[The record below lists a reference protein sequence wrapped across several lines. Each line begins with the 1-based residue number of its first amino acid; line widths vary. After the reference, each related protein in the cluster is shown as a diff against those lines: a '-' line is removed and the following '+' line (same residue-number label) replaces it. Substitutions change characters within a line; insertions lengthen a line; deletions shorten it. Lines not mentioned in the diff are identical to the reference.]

1 MGCVFDGSCAAGL
14 LLLGIPLNLHL
25 IPLAS
30 LGFCT
35 LARVLKSVLSAEK
48 GAAHGKM
55 LLYRVSV
62 LTVDQGLILVPLRS
76 L

>member
-1 MGCVFDGSCAAGL
+1 MASVLLAEGL

-25 IPLAS
+25 ILLAS
-30 LGFCT
+30 PCFCT

-55 LLYRVSV
+55 ILYRVSV
-62 LTVDQGLILVPLRS
+62 LTVDQGLILVPLGS
-76 L
+76 I